1 LAVRAVVF
9 DWGGTLTPWHA
20 IDALEG
26 WIATVKDPDLARRL
40 HEAELAAWVR
50 SRDEHRSTTLGA
62 LFEEAG
68 VDSTEQMLADF
79 FAWWEPYTFVDPD
92 APAVLRELRFR
103 GLQIG
108 VLSNTFWPREE
119 HERIFRR
126 DGLDTLIDA
135 AVYTSEIPWTK
146 PHPEAFRAVLA
157 ALHCDDP
164 AQAVF
169 VGDRPF
175 DDIHGAKQAGMQA
188 VLLGTSDIP
197 AHQRGFTSG
206 VPDAVITR
214 LSDLADVVE
223 GLSGRSGQ

>member
-1 LAVRAVVF
+1 MRAVVF

-20 IDALEG
+20 IDALDG
-26 WIATVKDPDLARRL
+26 WIATVKDPDLARRV

-79 FAWWEPYTFVDPD
+79 FAWWEPHTFVDPD
-92 APAVLRELRFR
+92 APAVLRELRAR
-103 GLQIG
+103 GLRIG

-135 AVYTSEIPWTK
+135 AVYTSEIAWTK
-146 PHPEAFRAVLA
+146 PHPEAFGAALRAVG
-157 ALHCDDP
+157 CDDP
-164 AQAVF
+164 AEVVF

-175 DDIHGAKQAGMQA
+175 DDIYGAKQAGMHA
-188 VLLGTSDIP
+188 VLLANSEIP
-197 AHQRGFTSG
+197 AHQRGFAAG

-214 LSDLADVVE
+214 LSELVKTVDQLSD
-223 GLSGRSGQ
+223 LSGR